1 MSRKPTRLFIDQW
14 GNRYYAQTIKELREQ
29 IPGRCG
35 KMYVDSKTLGTLHV
49 GYVIGRHWLTEYRAV
64 ERKA

>member
-49 GYVIGRHWLTEYRAV
+49 GLRFMR
-64 ERKA
+64 